1 MAEGKSCMLIRY
13 RVLQAGVA
21 LIVALVSVALGGTWA
36 WAQQEAG
43 ETAAKQDGQCPGAD
57 EIATVGPTGKSGT
70 TRPFDIEGDKFRL
83 TYKTTDLDKDG
94 VPLLDVTVLK
104 GNKEVGGRVIRD
116 QSTEREIVNDAPGK
130 FSLEILAGDLRYE
143 ITIEDCTG
151 EAQSA
156 ANDQYDDNLGVDNS
170 GVDDALELAD
180 DLGSGDDLSSGD
192 NLGLGADPG
201 LGTGDGQDAGV
212 PEDVIADTIPERE
225 TLPFTGGPPSFV
237 LALIGLACAGLGIAV
252 LRGATRRS

>member
-36 WAQQEAG
+36 WAQQEVG
-43 ETAAKQDGQCPGAD
+43 NTAAKQDGQCPGA
-57 EIATVGPTGKSGT
+57 EKIATVGPDDRSGT
-70 TRPFDIEGDKFRL
+70 TRKFDIEGDKFRL

-156 ANDQYDDNLGVDNS
+156 ANDQYDDNLGVNNS

-180 DLGSGDDLSSGD
+180 DLGSGD
-192 NLGLGADPG
+192 NLGLGDDPG
-201 LGTGDGQDAGV
+201 SGTGDGQDAGV
-212 PEDVIADTIPERE
+212 PEDVIADTIPDRE
-225 TLPFTGGPPSFV
+225 TLPFTGGPPLFG